1 MHEQSTCTVGNSDSG
16 HVLVAAPCQV
26 LISDCQNQ
34 LPRSSSS
41 RPPSSHLQPGGLVV
55 GGKLR
60 TPVMAEPSFSV
71 GAFAMLPTSSASV
84 ECAAA
89 SSKFVLL
96 GLSTGTLAL
105 YDVFGNLLDS
115 HESLHVGPVAAVAL
129 SDEVIA
135 SAGSARNDIRAARL
149 FAGAAVGPS
158 GGGDA
163 VRTGMITKATVA
175 VVKHADEQVVALA
188 VDPNFGK
195 PRFGDRV
202 AYVDRRGR
210 VAVYTAGWFGGSDVL
225 VAEPTDVQVTD
236 LKWVQYLLAVAY
248 KDVVKVFDTRANR
261 PVCVVA
267 PPGSTAPQSPMPS
280 PRREGAF
287 LTKEADGDGAA
298 EGGHVD
304 GDVGAAA
311 GSPEKDGDTLVEG
324 AETGS
329 EDDSVSGSS
338 WRRRDDTWALKTK
351 IYMEVDDAVPLS
363 LHGEATVSLYV
374 TWPSGARIVQI
385 GPLKDVAPSEQT
397 SQREIDVAFKLE
409 RHDLFLSETRSADE
423 EAMGDIVGTFDEAPL
438 LSLVP
443 FGEKE
448 TVALVGTPSRGLTM
462 HLISPD
468 TGKSVKN
475 MQMPYN
481 GLRDADLLTVPGGD
495 PLVLILGHWPTASS
509 KMDGVSDETHKSD
522 GVIYVRSLTTAER
535 VKWLLGQGRFSDAL
549 HIAQS
554 APGGS
559 LRRAEVSLE
568 DIGEQFL
575 DSLREAGDYEKLA
588 SVLPETITTTTPYV
602 GFRAREKVMAKR
614 IKRWERWMDTF
625 RNAGNLAMVAPV
637 VPTYEPCLPEG
648 SYNGIIV
655 ELAASD
661 PNVMLDVLKTW
672 PADVFGV
679 SAVTKAIEG
688 RLAITGDKKQSAH
701 EREPLREGLLMMY
714 GLSGRH
720 DETLNLLL
728 REQSPKVYDYIRS
741 HHLYEAVRSP
751 ETITGLYNIDPD
763 AATEIL
769 SHAPETVLPPE
780 AVVPILVK
788 IDNSLWTFMY
798 LHAVFR
804 ADVDQAP
811 KYHNQL
817 LKLYVDHG
825 NPGMLFNFLR
835 TSTHYSLDRALREM
849 GGPKG
854 FKSGHLA
861 SERVYVLS
869 AMGDLNSA
877 MDILLDE
884 LGDTFAAIEFASD
897 HGDTVLW
904 ERLIDHARTHAETLA
919 ALLDSPAGGKVDPV
933 RLVPLLTSEM
943 RILHLRD
950 RLHRILVDAAL
961 ERALREDAAAALH
974 HDASELLRDLDECV
988 SILR

>member
-1 MHEQSTCTVGNSDSG
+1 M
-16 HVLVAAPCQV
+16 
-26 LISDCQNQ
+26 
-34 LPRSSSS
+34 
-41 RPPSSHLQPGGLVV
+41 
-55 GGKLR
+55 
-60 TPVMAEPSFSV
+60 
-71 GAFAMLPTSSASV
+71 GAFATLPSPSSAV
-84 ECAAA
+84 TCAAA

-115 HESLHVGPVAAVAL
+115 HEALHVGPVAAVAL

-135 SAGSARNDIRAARL
+135 SVGSARNDIRAARL
-149 FAGAAVGPS
+149 FTGTTADP
-158 GGGDA
+158 DA
-163 VRTGMITKATVA
+163 DPDPTRTGMLTKATLA
-175 VVKHADEQVVALA
+175 FLKHAEHPVLALA

-195 PRFGDRV
+195 PRFGNRV
-202 AYVDRRGR
+202 AYADDTGR
-210 VAVYTAGWFGGSDVL
+210 VCVHTSGWFGGSDTL
-225 VAEPTDVQVTD
+225 IAEPAAAENIVTD

-248 KDVVKVFDTRANR
+248 RDVVKVYDTRAKR

-267 PPGSTAPQSPMPS
+267 APGSTAPQSPIAS
-280 PRREGAF
+280 PKRGGSVLAAEKDEETTEGG
-287 LTKEADGDGAA
+287 DGDD
-298 EGGHVD
+298 EQH
-304 GDVGAAA
+304 
-311 GSPEKDGDTLVEG
+311 EQ
-324 AETGS
+324 
-329 EDDSVSGSS
+329 GSS
-338 WRRRDDTWALKTK
+338 SIRHPSDKGDNISRSQSIQALSKDIGKLGGRRPKDESWALKTK
-351 IYMEVDDAVPLS
+351 IYMETDDEVPRS
-363 LHGEATVSLYV
+363 PHGEATVSLYV

-385 GPLKDVAPSEQT
+385 GPLKDVLPSEQT
-397 SQREIDVAFKLE
+397 SQREINVVFKLE
-409 RHDLFLSETRSADE
+409 RHDLFLAESRPEDDTQEDVAD
-423 EAMGDIVGTFDEAPL
+423 AMVGRFDEAPL

-462 HLISPD
+462 HLVSPD
-468 TGKSVKN
+468 TGKSLKN
-475 MQMPYN
+475 MLMPYD
-481 GLRDADLLTVPGGD
+481 GLRDANLLTVPGGD
-495 PLVLILGHWPTASS
+495 PLALIVGHWPASKS
-509 KMDGVSDETHKSD
+509 KTEEGLANAQGAE

-575 DSLREAGDYEKLA
+575 ESLREAADYEKLV
-588 SVLPETITTTTPYV
+588 SVLPETITTTAPYV

-614 IKRWERWMDTF
+614 IKRWERWINNF
-625 RNAGNLAMVAPV
+625 WEAGYLGMVAPV
-637 VPTYEPCLPEG
+637 VPTYEPCLPEAT
-648 SYNGIIV
+648 YNGILV

-661 PNVMLDVLKTW
+661 STVMLDVLKTW

-679 SAVTKAIEG
+679 SAVTKAIEE
-688 RLAITGDKKQSAH
+688 RLAITGDEKQNVK

-728 REQSPKVYDYIRS
+728 REQSPKVYEYIRS

-751 ETITGLYNIDPD
+751 ETISGLYNIDPD
-763 AATEIL
+763 AATDIL

-780 AVVPILVK
+780 AVVPILLK

-798 LHAVFR
+798 LHAMFR

-825 NPGMLFNFLR
+825 SSGMLFNFLR

-849 GGPKG
+849 GGPRGVKR
-854 FKSGHLA
+854 GHLA
-861 SERVYVLS
+861 NERVYVLS

-884 LGDTFAAIEFASD
+884 LGDTFVAIEFASD

-904 ERLIDHARTHAETLA
+904 ERLIEHARTHADTLA

-943 RILHLRD
+943 RIPHLRD

-974 HDASELLRDLDECV
+974 HDASELLLDLDDCV
-988 SILR
+988 SILH